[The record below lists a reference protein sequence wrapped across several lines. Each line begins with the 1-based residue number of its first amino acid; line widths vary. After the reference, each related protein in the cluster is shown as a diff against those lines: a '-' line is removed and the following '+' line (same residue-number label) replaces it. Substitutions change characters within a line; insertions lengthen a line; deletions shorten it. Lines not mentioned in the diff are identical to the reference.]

1 MDNSLTAWAP
11 WASTSTIPTYL
22 TWKKISCNIISIMYL
37 TELHSS
43 EIIFL
48 LCKVMAIGDG
58 ENDIEMLQLASFG
71 VALANGSD
79 KTKAAANVIGA
90 TNDEDGVAQAIY
102 EYAF

>member
-22 TWKKISCNIISIMYL
+22 AWKKNQLQHNFHYVFNWVAQFWN
-37 TELHSS
+37 H
-43 EIIFL
+43 FL